1 MKKIIA
7 VVLLMVT
14 LFSLTSC
21 AAISNLINPELERKY
36 SKVLEMTQFLYVV
49 DGYNILNKIPY
60 HFIELEELLDEFP
73 PLYKDIAEI
82 KDECKYLKMY
92 FKALFNDNLSYS
104 ERHDVAMKLLKLGNY
119 NNWNLERA
127 IFHYMSDQTILQV
140 VLFGEWSNDHYFL
153 YFGEQNEGNIWIR
166 YNLPTDERKDE
177 KYYYYIDNRAIGF
190 CLKSNETS
198 KFLSFRIVDISY
210 NQVKIYCIFNGEYY
224 TLSNNSI

>member
-21 AAISNLINPELERKY
+21 ATISNLINPELERKY

-49 DGYNILNKIPY
+49 DGYNIINKIPY

-104 ERHDVAMKLLKLGNY
+104 ERHDAAMKLLKLGNY

-127 IFHYMSDQTILQV
+127 IFHYMSDQTILEV
-140 VLFGEWSNDHYFL
+140 VLFGEWSNERHSL
-153 YFGEQNEGNIWIR
+153 YFSEGNESQIWL
-166 YNLPTDERKDE
+166 YTNLPNDKREDKE
-177 KYYYYIDNRAIGF
+177 YYYYIDNRAIGYY
-190 CLKSNETS
+190 LKDDETS

-210 NQVKIYCIFNGEYY
+210 NQVKIYCISNGLYY
-224 TLSNNSI
+224 TLNNNSV